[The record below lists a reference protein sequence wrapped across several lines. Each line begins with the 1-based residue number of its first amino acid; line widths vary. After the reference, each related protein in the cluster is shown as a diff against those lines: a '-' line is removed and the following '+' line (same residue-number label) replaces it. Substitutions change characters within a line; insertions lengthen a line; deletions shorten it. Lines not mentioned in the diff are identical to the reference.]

1 MPVTLPVRTLPP
13 LPIDAVRRDFPILG
27 TRVRGKPLVYLD
39 NAATTQKPQVV
50 IDALVRYY
58 SAENANI
65 HRGVHWLSERA
76 TALFEGG
83 RERVARFLGAGSARE
98 VVFTRGAT
106 EAINLVAQS
115 WGRAFLRPGDEVLI
129 TVMEHHAN
137 IVPWQLLAEQL
148 GIVLRVAPVND
159 AGELELDAL
168 ERLLAGRVKL
178 VSIVH
183 LSNAIGTVNPVR
195 RIVDLAHAR
204 GIPVLVDGAQSVS
217 HLGVDVQDLGCDFFV
232 FSGHKV
238 LGPTGIGALWAREAI
253 LEQMP
258 PWQGGGD
265 MISSVT
271 IERSTW
277 ASPPSRFEA
286 GTPHIAGAVGLA
298 AAVEY
303 LEGIGMEAVAAHE
316 RDLLAYAT
324 EQVGRLPGVRLVG
337 TAAQRASI
345 LSFEVAGVHPHDVGA
360 VLDDEGIAVRAGHH
374 CAQPIMARLGVPATA
389 RASFALY
396 NTRHEVDALVRGIE
410 RVRALFR

>member
-1 MPVTLPVRTLPP
+1 MPVTLPVRTAPP
-13 LPIDAVRRDFPILG
+13 LPIDAIRRDFPILA
-27 TRVRGKPLVYLD
+27 TRIRGKRLVYLD

-76 TALFEGG
+76 TAVFEGA

-129 TVMEHHAN
+129 TAMEHHAN

-159 AGELELDAL
+159 AGELELGAL
-168 ERLLAGRVKL
+168 DRLLDGRVKL
-178 VSIVH
+178 LSIVH

-195 RIVDLAHAR
+195 RVAELARAR

-217 HLGVDVQDLGCDFFV
+217 HLPVNVQELGCDFFV

-253 LEQMP
+253 LERMP

-271 IERSTW
+271 FERSTW
-277 ASPPSRFEA
+277 APHPSRFEA
-286 GTPHIAGAVGLA
+286 GTPHIAGAAGLA
-298 AAVEY
+298 AALDY
-303 LEGIGMEAVAAHE
+303 LEGIGMEAVASYE
-316 RDLLAYAT
+316 RDLLTYAT

-337 TAAQRASI
+337 TAAHRASI
-345 LSFEVAGVHPHDVGA
+345 LSFEVSGVHPHDVGA

-396 NTRHEVDALVRGIE
+396 NTLDEVDALVLGIE
-410 RVRALFR
+410 RVRAVFR

>member
-1 MPVTLPVRTLPP
+1 MTVALPLGPSSP

-27 TRVRGKPLVYLD
+27 TRIRGKPLVYLD

-50 IDALVRYY
+50 IDALVHYY

-65 HRGVHWLSERA
+65 HRGVHRLSERA
-76 TALFEGG
+76 TALFEGA
-83 RERVARFLGAGSARE
+83 RERVARFIGAGSARE

-115 WGRAFLRPGDEVLI
+115 WARAFLRAGDEVLI
-129 TVMEHHAN
+129 TEMEHHAN
-137 IVPWQLLAEQL
+137 IVPWQLLAEQM
-148 GIVLRVAPVND
+148 GIVLRVAPVTD
-159 AGELELDAL
+159 AGELRLDAV
-168 ERLLAGRVKL
+168 ERLLTGRVKL
-178 VSIVH
+178 VSVVH

-195 RIVDLAHAR
+195 RLVDLAHAQ

-217 HLGVDVQDLGCDFFV
+217 HLGVDMEELGCDFFV

-238 LGPTGIGALWAREAI
+238 LGPTGIGALWARAEI
-253 LEQMP
+253 LERMP

-265 MISSVT
+265 MISSVSF
-271 IERSTW
+271 ERSTW

-286 GTPHIAGAVGLA
+286 GTPHIAGAIGLA
-298 AAVEY
+298 AALEY
-303 LEGIGMEAVAAHE
+303 LERLGMEAVAAHE
-316 RDLLAYAT
+316 RDLLLYAT
-324 EQVGRLPGVRLVG
+324 ERVGRLPGVRLVG
-337 TAAQRASI
+337 TAAHRASI

-374 CAQPIMARLGVPATA
+374 CAQPIMARFGVAATA

-396 NTRHEVDALVRGIE
+396 NTRDEVDALVRGIE
-410 RVRALFR
+410 RVQAVFT

>member
-396 NTRHEVDALVRGIE
+396 NTRDEVDALVRGIE